1 MTDISAFSQAQF
13 FGSRKL
19 IFPEAWVKLY
29 LKYPRSTTQGANIK
43 KTSMDS
49 RAGMARRMM
58 WLIRTKMFLFWKN
71 DHIHPKKIYSI
82 MMTDEYCIQNAV
94 TMTPSPCFPSQWD
107 KPMCDETIS
116 PACVAT
122 VPGFPG
128 CLEVWLSFH
137 ASCHIFGDTTLLD
150 SQSIVLIALFRMI
163 HIQLHQSS

>member
-49 RAGMARRMM
+49 RAGMARRRM

-71 DHIHPKKIYSI
+71 DHHPKKIWSFDNRFEVNRPPEPTLVLCWI
-82 MMTDEYCIQNAV
+82 SKFFLFGALLSDTLKIKHTKNLKEI
-94 TMTPSPCFPSQWD
+94 PSRH
-107 KPMCDETIS
+107 
-116 PACVAT
+116 V
-122 VPGFPG
+122 
-128 CLEVWLSFH
+128 LEN
-137 ASCHIFGDTTLLD
+137 LL
-150 SQSIVLIALFRMI
+150 
-163 HIQLHQSS
+163 